1 MTSRPLSWVNTAYP
15 FATGYLVMGGTI
27 DAQLIIGTLFFLIP
41 YNLLM
46 YGIKDVC
53 DYESDMRNPRK
64 GGVEGAVTPR
74 KYHRL
79 IVWSA
84 ILSCL
89 PFVVALVLLGNWQ
102 SVLVLA
108 AGLFFVVAYSAKGL
122 RVKEVPLLDSVT
134 SSLHFVGPLLYAY
147 SLVGTT
153 QAGWLAAAAFFCWG
167 MASQAFGAV
176 QDIIPDREANIRSIA
191 TVFGARATVWLAI
204 TLYAVAVCLVACLG
218 VAAWPVAVAGGLYII
233 NLLPFVRIRDE
244 RSAEARSG
252 WRRFLW
258 LNYVAGAAVTVTLL
272 MVVWGV

>member
-1 MTSRPLSWVNTAYP
+1 
-15 FATGYLVMGGTI
+15 
-27 DAQLIIGTLFFLIP
+27 
-41 YNLLM
+41 
-46 YGIKDVC
+46 
-53 DYESDMRNPRK
+53 
-64 GGVEGAVTPR
+64 
-74 KYHRL
+74 
-79 IVWSA
+79 
-84 ILSCL
+84 
-89 PFVVALVLLGNWQ
+89 
-102 SVLVLA
+102 
-108 AGLFFVVAYSAKGL
+108 
-122 RVKEVPLLDSVT
+122 
-134 SSLHFVGPLLYAY
+134 
-147 SLVGTT
+147 
-153 QAGWLAAAAFFCWG
+153 